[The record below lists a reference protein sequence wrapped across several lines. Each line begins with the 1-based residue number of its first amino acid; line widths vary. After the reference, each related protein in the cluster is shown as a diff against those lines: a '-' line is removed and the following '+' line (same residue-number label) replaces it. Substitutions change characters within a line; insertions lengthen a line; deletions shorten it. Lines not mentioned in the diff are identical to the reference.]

1 LPLKLSGG
9 KAQYCTSVPVL
20 PTGPFIRQGMPDTIH
35 LSDFNPD
42 KTMPVDSKLL
52 EILCCP
58 VSKTPLNVLGRE
70 KLDKL
75 NSSIKSG
82 EALYVNGEKLTEPL
96 QEGLIT
102 EDGKVIYPVQ
112 DDIPVL
118 LEEKGIG
125 TTQFQDF

>member
-1 LPLKLSGG
+1 
-9 KAQYCTSVPVL
+9 
-20 PTGPFIRQGMPDTIH
+20 
-35 LSDFNPD
+35 
-42 KTMPVDSKLL
+42 MPVDGKLL

-58 VSKTPLNVLGRE
+58 VSKTPLIKLGQE

-75 NSSIKSG
+75 NNAISSG
-82 EALYVNGEKLTEPL
+82 DALYVDGEKVKDRI

-112 DDIPVL
+112 DDIPIL

>member
-1 LPLKLSGG
+1 
-9 KAQYCTSVPVL
+9 
-20 PTGPFIRQGMPDTIH
+20 
-35 LSDFNPD
+35 
-42 KTMPVDSKLL
+42 MPVDGKLL

-58 VSKTPLNVLGRE
+58 VSKTPLTLLAQK
-70 KLDKL
+70 KLDQL
-75 NSSIKSG
+75 NKAITDR
-82 EALYVNGEKLTEPL
+82 EALYVGGEKVTDRL

-125 TTQFQDF
+125 TTQFTDF